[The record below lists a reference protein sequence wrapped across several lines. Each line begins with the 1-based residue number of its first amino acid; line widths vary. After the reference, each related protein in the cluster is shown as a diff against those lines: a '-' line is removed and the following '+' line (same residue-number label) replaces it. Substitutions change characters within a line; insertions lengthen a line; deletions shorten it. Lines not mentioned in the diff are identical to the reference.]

1 MGGIKGDTRSLDYS
15 SFSLDGGRS
24 RVVFS
29 TMM

>member
-1 MGGIKGDTRSLDYS
+1 MGVIKGDTRTLDSS

-29 TMM
+29 TRM